1 MPWALLLT
9 PKGLWALYQG
19 IIALKATFE
28 FLMGAIT
35 QAVYESRIQNIRDAV
50 KKASEGELKDRL
62 EGGRELEDIANRR
75 APK

>member
-1 MPWALLLT
+1 MPWALLLS

-28 FLMGAIT
+28 FAMGAIDK
-35 QAVYESRIQNIRDAV
+35 AIYDSRIQKIHDAV
-50 KKASEGELKDRL
+50 SKAQTGKLEDRL
-62 EGGRELEDIANRR
+62 EGGSDLEDIANRR